1 MLGANGC
8 LMLCSLIPQ
17 AYTYIYTPPQTRIPH
32 PGEGGGHGSQSHC
45 QRPNGSESR
54 EHGRRLRVRFET
66 VFLPQQVVP
75 SKPRGSARSSRRL
88 LRREREGR
96 KIFGSSEDRA
106 GDYVHGAT
114 MRVDRGRLRGST
126 DSSFHLEE
134 AAQAQ
139 CRLAADAGHGGS
151 GHARQSGAADASDN
165 QHERRELAHVPLWP
179 VAAVVGSVLR
189 GIRIICNCVGVQAT
203 RCDSG
208 TRWQTCLCN
217 RVRAAI
223 SSTRRQRLRVG
234 PSITHRQYRYRRRG
248 VCNGL
253 QSPGAGVRACRAQN
267 IAPKDHLSCN
277 HCVRVGICGSSLSEA
292 AATARAR
299 ARGSVRV

>member
-106 GDYVHGAT
+106 GDYVHGA
-114 MRVDRGRLRGST
+114 MRMDRGRLRGST
-126 DSSFHLEE
+126 DPSLFL
-134 AAQAQ
+134 
-139 CRLAADAGHGGS
+139 GG
-151 GHARQSGAADASDN
+151 GDASTVS
-165 QHERRELAHVPLWP
+165 A
-179 VAAVVGSVLR
+179 GS
-189 GIRIICNCVGVQAT
+189 
-203 RCDSG
+203 RCWSKRLGARDRAGQPMRADSG
-208 TRWQTCLCN
+208 TN
-217 RVRAAI
+217 DE
-223 SSTRRQRLRVG
+223 S
-234 PSITHRQYRYRRRG
+234 
-248 VCNGL
+248 
-253 QSPGAGVRACRAQN
+253 
-267 IAPKDHLSCN
+267 
-277 HCVRVGICGSSLSEA
+277 
-292 AATARAR
+292 
-299 ARGSVRV
+299 

>member
-1 MLGANGC
+1 MF
-8 LMLCSLIPQ
+8 
-17 AYTYIYTPPQTRIPH
+17 
-32 PGEGGGHGSQSHC
+32 
-45 QRPNGSESR
+45 ESR
-54 EHGRRLRVRFET
+54 LFPP
-66 VFLPQQVVP
+66 LQVVP

-179 VAAVVGSVLR
+179 VAAVVGSGLG
-189 GIRIICNCVGVQAT
+189 GIRMDVN
-203 RCDSG
+203 
-208 TRWQTCLCN
+208 
-217 RVRAAI
+217 
-223 SSTRRQRLRVG
+223 
-234 PSITHRQYRYRRRG
+234 
-248 VCNGL
+248 
-253 QSPGAGVRACRAQN
+253 
-267 IAPKDHLSCN
+267 
-277 HCVRVGICGSSLSEA
+277 
-292 AATARAR
+292 
-299 ARGSVRV
+299 

>member
-1 MLGANGC
+1 MCCCRSNEKDPMLGANGC

-114 MRVDRGRLRGST
+114 MRVDRGRLRGSM

-179 VAAVVGSVLR
+179 VAAVVGSGLG
-189 GIRIICNCVGVQAT
+189 GIRIDCKCESCVQAT
-203 RCDSG
+203 HIFVGG
-208 TRWQTCLCN
+208 TGGRDAVSSRFLLR
-217 RVRAAI
+217 RVR
-223 SSTRRQRLRVG
+223 TRRL
-234 PSITHRQYRYRRRG
+234 
-248 VCNGL
+248 
-253 QSPGAGVRACRAQN
+253 
-267 IAPKDHLSCN
+267 
-277 HCVRVGICGSSLSEA
+277 A
-292 AATARAR
+292 AKCEE
-299 ARGSVRV
+299 

>member
-17 AYTYIYTPPQTRIPH
+17 AYTYIYTPPHNKRIPH
-32 PGEGGGHGSQSHC
+32 PGEGGGHGSESHC
-45 QRPNGSESR
+45 QRPNGRESR
-54 EHGRRLRVRFET
+54 EHGRRLRFRFET

-114 MRVDRGRLRGST
+114 MRVDRGRLRGSM

-179 VAAVVGSVLR
+179 VAAVVGSGLG
-189 GIRIICNCVGVQAT
+189 GIRIDCKCESCVQAT
-203 RCDSG
+203 HIFVGG
-208 TRWQTCLCN
+208 TGGRDAVSSRFLLR
-217 RVRAAI
+217 RVR
-223 SSTRRQRLRVG
+223 TRRL
-234 PSITHRQYRYRRRG
+234 
-248 VCNGL
+248 
-253 QSPGAGVRACRAQN
+253 
-267 IAPKDHLSCN
+267 
-277 HCVRVGICGSSLSEA
+277 A
-292 AATARAR
+292 AKCEE
-299 ARGSVRV
+299 